1 MRDRRTVWS
10 AFRENVG
17 RFQADKVTPWIGL
30 RNAVGVVLPLAIGA
44 WMHTLPSGLLVAT
57 GALNV
62 AFSDSHV
69 PYVQRAR
76 RMTAASVVV
85 GCGVF
90 AGTLCGWNH
99 GLTILAA
106 SGWAFAAGMLV
117 ALDQTAADLGAVSL
131 VTLLVFAALPMRP
144 HQALLAGVLA
154 SCGGLM
160 QTGLSVALW
169 PLRRYVP
176 ERRALGE
183 LFRGL
188 ADSASTSNP
197 ATEPPPTTAQST
209 GAQDSLAALDR
220 DHSLEA
226 ERYRALLSQAE
237 RIRLGLLVLAR
248 LRARIRREDPA
259 AAPLPLLDRFFA
271 LAADVLRAIAG
282 ELLADA
288 GPGGAPKLLGEARSL
303 AETLRAAP
311 SETAQDAR
319 RQMDALAGQLRAALD
334 LSGHALPSG
343 AVHFERQEAAQPRR
357 LRLRGTLAI
366 LRANLSL
373 QSAAC
378 RHAIRLAVCVAIG
391 EALGQSLGLTRAYW
405 APMTVAI
412 VLKPDFSATFSRG
425 VLRLAGTFVGI
436 LIATAL
442 FHLLPLGSGLEV
454 ALIGAFTFAARAFGP
469 ANYGIAAT
477 AITALVVLLVAL
489 TGVAPNQV
497 ILARGINTALGG
509 AVALL
514 AYAIW
519 PTWERK
525 QIAEALAQLLD
536 GYAVYFHG
544 VHSAYN
550 RAATTSPRDL
560 DRLRLAGRRA
570 RSNLEASVDR
580 LSAEPGTTREHMRIL
595 GGVLAN
601 SHRLTHAFMALEAGL
616 SASPAAAPRP
626 AFHEFAEDVE
636 LTLKSLASGLRG
648 SPVNA
653 AALPDLRED
662 HDLLLRA
669 DETGAALHTL
679 VNVETDRV
687 VNSLNTLTEDV
698 LALIALH

>member
-1 MRDRRTVWS
+1 MR
-10 AFRENVG
+10 A
-17 RFQADKVTPWIGL
+17 
-30 RNAVGVVLPLAIGA
+30 
-44 WMHTLPSGLLVAT
+44 LPSGLLVAT

-76 RMTAASVVV
+76 RMLAASVVV
-85 GCGVF
+85 GSASSPAHC
-90 AGTLCGWNH
+90 AAWNH
-99 GLTILAA
+99 GLTLLVAT
-106 SGWAFAAGMLV
+106 GWAFAAGMLV
-117 ALDQTAADLGAVSL
+117 ALDQTAADLGTVSL

-144 HQALLAGVLA
+144 APGAARGRARKLRRPGADRTLGGVLA
-154 SCGGLM
+154 
-160 QTGLSVALW
+160 VA
-169 PLRRYVP
+169 PVCPGAARARRVVP
-176 ERRALGE
+176 RPGR
-183 LFRGL
+183 FRVDG
-188 ADSASTSNP
+188 SNP

-237 RIRLGLLVLAR
+237 RIRLVCSCSHACAPASPRGPPRPRRSHCSIVSSRSRRSAPR
-248 LRARIRREDPA
+248 L
-259 AAPLPLLDRFFA
+259 
-271 LAADVLRAIAG
+271 AG

-288 GPGGAPKLLGEARSL
+288 GPGGARKLLGEARSL
-303 AETLRAAP
+303 AEELRAAP
-311 SETAQDAR
+311 SETAHDAR

-334 LSGHALPSG
+334 LVRACPAERRRPLRAPGGGAAPSP
-343 AVHFERQEAAQPRR
+343 A
-357 LRLRGTLAI
+357 LRGTLAI

-669 DETGAALHTL
+669 DETGAARHTL

>member
-1 MRDRRTVWS
+1 MAGPS
-10 AFRENVG
+10 GPLSRENVG

-30 RNAVGVVLPLAIGA
+30 RNAVGVALPLAIGA
-44 WMHTLPSGLLVAT
+44 WMRALPSGLLVAT

-76 RMTAASVVV
+76 RMMAASVVV

-90 AGTLCGWNH
+90 VGTLCAWNH
-99 GLTILAA
+99 ALIILAA
-106 SGWAFAAGMLV
+106 SVWAFAAGMLV

-144 HQALLAGVLA
+144 QQALLAGVLA
-154 SCGGLM
+154 TCGGLV

-197 ATEPPPTTAQST
+197 ATESPPTTAQST

-248 LRARIRREDPA
+248 LRARIRREDSA
-259 AAPLPLLDRFFA
+259 AAALPSLDRFFA

-288 GPGGAPKLLGEARSL
+288 GPGVAPKLLEEARPL
-303 AETLRAAP
+303 AATLRDAP

-319 RQMDALAGQLRAALD
+319 RQMDALAGQFRAALD
-334 LSGHALPSG
+334 LSGHSLPSG
-343 AVHFERQEAAQPRR
+343 AALFERQEARQPRR
-357 LRLRGTLAI
+357 LRLQGTLAI

-405 APMTVAI
+405 AADDRRHRPQARFQRH
-412 VLKPDFSATFSRG
+412 LQPRSAAPGRHLRRNPDRHRAVSSPPARLGPRGRAHRSVHLRGARVRARELRDCRHRNHRSRRVISGAHGRCAESGHSGPRHQYGYWRRGRAARLRDLAHLGTQANRRSAG
-425 VLRLAGTFVGI
+425 
-436 LIATAL
+436 ATARRVRD
-442 FHLLPLGSGLEV
+442 LLPC
-454 ALIGAFTFAARAFGP
+454 
-469 ANYGIAAT
+469 
-477 AITALVVLLVAL
+477 
-489 TGVAPNQV
+489 
-497 ILARGINTALGG
+497 
-509 AVALL
+509 
-514 AYAIW
+514 
-519 PTWERK
+519 
-525 QIAEALAQLLD
+525 
-536 GYAVYFHG
+536 
-544 VHSAYN
+544 
-550 RAATTSPRDL
+550 
-560 DRLRLAGRRA
+560 
-570 RSNLEASVDR
+570 
-580 LSAEPGTTREHMRIL
+580 
-595 GGVLAN
+595 
-601 SHRLTHAFMALEAGL
+601 
-616 SASPAAAPRP
+616 RP
-626 AFHEFAEDVE
+626 
-636 LTLKSLASGLRG
+636 
-648 SPVNA
+648 
-653 AALPDLRED
+653 
-662 HDLLLRA
+662 
-669 DETGAALHTL
+669 
-679 VNVETDRV
+679 
-687 VNSLNTLTEDV
+687 
-698 LALIALH
+698 